1 VETSSKHVLI
11 VDDNQAICNLL
22 SSALRDYGIRYSA
35 LTDAIVARDLIS
47 RCRFDLYILDF
58 QMPRLLGTELCK
70 EIRAIDLD
78 VPVIMYSAFFTQRLR
93 FACWEAGATAVIDK
107 IEVGELISLVKNH
120 FGIAEPSQPRVRL
133 SAVR

>member
-1 VETSSKHVLI
+1 METSSKHVLI

-58 QMPRLLGTELCK
+58 QMPRILGTELCK
-70 EIRAIDLD
+70 DIRAVDLHT
-78 VPVIMYSAFFTQRLR
+78 PIIMYSAFFTQRLR
-93 FACWEAGATAVIDK
+93 FACWAAGATAVIDK
-107 IEVGELISLVKNH
+107 IEIGELIGLVRNH
-120 FGIAEPSQPRVRL
+120 FGIDEPSRSPVRL
-133 SAVR
+133 SAMR